1 MVTISTIANF
11 PLYSMDHD
19 TFEMLQNTRN
29 SHFWGV
35 FLEISSL
42 TNAQV
47 AEDIESPQPVL
58 LGNGAT
64 LASTFTSSAE
74 SSAKLPK
81 ILFKKQIGNVA
92 EMCWWKKEDGLEFL
106 LARSKQQQLD
116 QELSP
121 ACVCVL
127 GTFPLSFER
136 CISLSVCLNY
146 NFLSVLSNHRIFQSF
161 ISGGA
166 RISSSAAERTVQR
179 TQLYSDPR
187 TVTV

>member
-1 MVTISTIANF
+1 MT
-11 PLYSMDHD
+11 
-19 TFEMLQNTRN
+19 NT
-29 SHFWGV
+29 
-35 FLEISSL
+35 
-42 TNAQV
+42 QV

-92 EMCWWKKEDGLEFL
+92 EMCWWKKKDALEFL
-106 LARSKQQQLD
+106 LARSKQQPLD
-116 QELSP
+116 QGLSP
-121 ACVCVL
+121 AGVCVL

-136 CISLSVCLNY
+136 CVSLSICLNY
-146 NFLSVLSNHRIFQSF
+146 NLLSVLSNHRIFQSF

-166 RISSSAAERTVQR
+166 CAFQSTAAERTVQR